1 MLSVIIFKKISSLN
15 MAKTIFKAIKKILI
29 YKMNDL
35 SENSYLN
42 LEQILNPLNEDDDLE
57 EYNSNQDFNIYDPI
71 FPMQYGYPGLDFE
84 FEFEDFITEE
94 RRLTNESIIN
104 TRNEHEY
111 DIFDKKVTFNT
122 TNGLR
127 GRKRK
132 NYNYKNQR
140 KVHGKLDKDNILRK
154 VNVVFFS
161 FIIDLANKIVDVF
174 KFKEKFFPLAYA
186 FKQNI
191 SKKRL
196 NYLKGLTLGEILCS
210 DISGKFKK
218 LPSNKNK
225 IFYQQVINN
234 ENIRKFFS
242 KNFMS
247 VFNIFIKNQRNIKI
261 GNIELNI
268 SPKVKMFD
276 DFLLDMKK
284 IYAKD
289 SDLYI
294 EKIKEIIK
302 NY

>member
-1 MLSVIIFKKISSLN
+1 
-15 MAKTIFKAIKKILI
+15 
-29 YKMNDL
+29 MNENL
-35 SENSYLN
+35 SENSFLN
-42 LEQILNPLNEDDDLE
+42 FEQILNPLNEDDDLDK
-57 EYNSNQDFNIYDPI
+57 YNSNQDFNIYDPI
-71 FPMQYGYPGLDFE
+71 YPMQFGYPGLNFE
-84 FEFEDFITEE
+84 FESEGFITEVK
-94 RRLTNESIIN
+94 RLTSEGTIN
-104 TRNEHEY
+104 TKNEH
-111 DIFDKKVTFNT
+111 DRFDKKEKFNII
-122 TNGLR
+122 NGLR

-132 NYNYKNQR
+132 DYNDKNRR
-140 KVHGKLDKDNILRK
+140 KVHGKSEKDNILRK
-154 VNVVFFS
+154 VNVKFFS
-161 FIIDLANKIVDVF
+161 FIIDLANEIVDAL
-174 KFKEKFFPLAYA
+174 KYKEKFFPLAYT

-191 SKKRL
+191 SKKKL

-225 IFYQQVINN
+225 IFYQQVIKN